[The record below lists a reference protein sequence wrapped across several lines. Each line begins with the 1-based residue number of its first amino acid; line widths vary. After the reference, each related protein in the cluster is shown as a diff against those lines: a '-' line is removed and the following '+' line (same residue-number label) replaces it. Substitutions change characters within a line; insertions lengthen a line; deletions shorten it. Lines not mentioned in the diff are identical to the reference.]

1 MTGPSRGPA
10 FRAERETPL
19 VGAAPRLLLLGS
31 GELGREVAIE
41 AIRLGAEVIAA
52 DRYENAPAMH
62 VAHRAHVLAMTDG
75 AALRALVESERPD
88 VIVPE
93 IEQIDTATLVAL
105 EQEGWAVA
113 PGAKATQAT
122 MDRERIRRIAAEEAR
137 VPTSR
142 FGFAGSFEEARAVAD
157 RVGYPCLVKAL
168 TSSSGHGMTLLR
180 DPSGLAA
187 AYRDAS
193 EGGRIPNPRV
203 MIEEFIRFDLEVTV
217 LVLRAYDAEGQVRT
231 RTLAPIGHDR
241 PGTVYHESWQPAELT
256 PTVAGQLVATAG
268 AITDR
273 LGGLGISGV
282 ECFVRGEEVLFSE
295 VSPRPHDTGLVT
307 LASQWNSEFALHA
320 RAVLGYPVGEIEPPV
335 LAAAHVI
342 LGTTDTRNPRFRHL
356 QTALSTA
363 GVRVHLFGK
372 PDSHPGRRL
381 GVAIARAANVPRA
394 RELAEGAAH
403 AIEAG
408 FPRPAS

>member
-1 MTGPSRGPA
+1 MNGPPRGPA
-10 FRAERETPL
+10 FRDESETPI

-41 AIRLGAEVIAA
+41 AIRLGAEVVAA

-62 VAHRAHVLAMTDG
+62 VAHRAHVLPMTDG
-75 AALRALVESERPD
+75 RQLRALVEAERPD

-113 PGAKATQAT
+113 PGAKAAQAT
-122 MDRERIRRIAAEEAR
+122 MDRERIRRIATEEAR

-142 FGFAGSFEEARAVAD
+142 FGTAGSLEEARAVAD

-180 DPSGLAA
+180 DASGLDA

-193 EGGRIPNPRV
+193 EGGRVPNPRV
-203 MIEEFIRFDLEVTV
+203 MIEELIRFDLEVTV
-217 LVLRAYDAEGQVRT
+217 LVLRAYDADGQVRT
-231 RTLAPIGHDR
+231 RPLAPIGHDR
-241 PGTVYHESWQPAELT
+241 PGTVYHESWQPAELS
-256 PTVAGQLVATAG
+256 PTVSRTLVATAR

-273 LGGLGISGV
+273 LGGFGISGV
-282 ECFVRGEEVLFSE
+282 ECFVRGDEVLFSE

-320 RAVLGYPVGEIEPPV
+320 RAVLGYPVGEIEAPV
-335 LAAAHVI
+335 PAAAHVI
-342 LGTTDTRNPRFRHL
+342 LGKRDGSNPTFRHL
-356 QTALSTA
+356 RTALSPP
-363 GVRVHLFGK
+363 GVRLHLFGK
-372 PDSHPGRRL
+372 PESHPGRRL
-381 GVAIARAANVPRA
+381 GLAVARGDTVGAA
-394 RELAEGAAH
+394 RELAARAAH
-403 AIEAG
+403 TVESGLPSA
-408 FPRPAS
+408 P